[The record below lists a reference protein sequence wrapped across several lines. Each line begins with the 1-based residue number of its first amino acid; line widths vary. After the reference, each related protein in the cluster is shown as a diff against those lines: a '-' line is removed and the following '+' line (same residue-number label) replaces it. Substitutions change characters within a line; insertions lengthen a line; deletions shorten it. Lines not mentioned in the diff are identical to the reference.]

1 MACSSYGGVQEVPGS
16 YGLPIIGAIADRYD
30 YFVKKGVEPFFRKRM
45 EKYKSTVFRVNM
57 PPGPP
62 ISRDP
67 RVIILLDAKSFPI
80 LFDMSK
86 VDKTNAF
93 TGVYSPSTKFTGG
106 YRVLSYLDPSEQNHS
121 KLKNFCFYVL
131 KTNAT
136 KWFPEFKRATG
147 ELWAKLDRQFAQSGK
162 AEFNSENLQM
172 CFNFLCRSVLN
183 RDPAEPGYASL
194 GTQGPSYVFKWI
206 GLQLAPIA
214 STGVLPKMLE
224 EITIHA
230 LPLPFL
236 LVCGDYKKV
245 YDFFWTYGRHLLE
258 AAEHQFDLSQEE
270 ACHNLVFTICF
281 NTFGGMFIFFPSLI
295 QRIATAGKQ
304 LHADLAEEIRGGIK
318 KHGELNIKALESMA
332 LLRSTVYE
340 ALRIDPPVP
349 FQYGHAKEDLVVESH
364 DGRYAVKKGEM
375 LGGYQ
380 PFATRDPRVF
390 HYPDDFLPRR
400 FMGEEG
406 EKLLKY
412 VLWSNGPET
421 EQTTVHNKQCAGKH
435 FVVMISR
442 LLVAHLFVHYD
453 SFEID
458 TSTTTKVVL
467 TSLQKDTSSFPF
479 SQLNVGA

>member
-1 MACSSYGGVQEVPGS
+1 
-16 YGLPIIGAIADRYD
+16 
-30 YFVKKGVEPFFRKRM
+30 
-45 EKYKSTVFRVNM
+45 
-57 PPGPP
+57 
-62 ISRDP
+62 
-67 RVIILLDAKSFPI
+67 
-80 LFDMSK
+80 
-86 VDKTNAF
+86 
-93 TGVYSPSTKFTGG
+93 
-106 YRVLSYLDPSEQNHS
+106 
-121 KLKNFCFYVL
+121 
-131 KTNAT
+131 
-136 KWFPEFKRATG
+136 
-147 ELWAKLDRQFAQSGK
+147 
-162 AEFNSENLQM
+162 M
-172 CFNFLCRSVLN
+172 CFNFLWRSVLN

-236 LVCGDYKKV
+236 LVRWDYKKV

-281 NTFGGMFIFFPSLI
+281 NTFGGMFIFFPSPI

-318 KHGELNIKALESMA
+318 KHGELNIRALESMA

-364 DGRYAVKKGEM
+364 DGRYAVRKGEM

-458 TSTTTKVVL
+458 PSTTTKVVL